1 MSETITINGEEK
13 TVAAATVIELLEAEA
28 IDPAAKFVAVAVN
41 GSVVPRRSWPD
52 AAIKPGDDIE
62 IVHPAPGG

>member
-1 MSETITINGEEK
+1 MGEMMTINGEK
-13 TVAAATVIELLEAEA
+13 RAVAAATVIELLEAEA
-28 IDPAAKFVAVAVN
+28 IDPTAKFVAVAVN

-52 AAIKPGDDIE
+52 VSINPGDDIE

>member
-1 MSETITINGEEK
+1 MTINGEEK
-13 TVAAATVIELLEAEA
+13 TVAAATVIELLESEA
-28 IDPAAKFVAVAVN
+28 IDPTARFVAVAVN
-41 GSVVPRRSWPD
+41 GSVVPRRNWPE